1 MKEKISEIL
10 ISKFNERINIEK
22 DVIDCVTV
30 YLKSKDDLMSFMS
43 YLKEN
48 EELSFD
54 LITDITAL
62 DYPNRAERFVLVYHI
77 FSIKNKERIRI
88 KLPIKDGESVKS
100 VTSIWRG
107 AEWLEREVY
116 DMFGINFEGHPDL
129 RRILMTE
136 DYKYHPLRK
145 DFPLTGIEES

>member
-116 DMFGINFEGHPDL
+116 DMFGISFEGHPDL

>member
-100 VTSIWRG
+100 VTPIWRG

-116 DMFGINFEGHPDL
+116 DMFGISFEGHPDL

>member
-10 ISKFNERINIEK
+10 ISKYNERINIEK

-30 YLKSKDDLMSFMS
+30 YLKSKDDLMSFMG

>member
-10 ISKFNERINIEK
+10 ISKFSDRIIIEK
-22 DVIDCVTV
+22 EVIDCVTV
-30 YLKSKDDLMSFMS
+30 SLKSKDDLVSFME

-54 LITDITAL
+54 LIADITAL
-62 DYPNRAERFVLVYHI
+62 DYPNKTERFVLVYHI

-100 VTSIWRG
+100 VTPIWRG

-116 DMFGINFEGHPDL
+116 DMFGISFDGHPDL